1 MSGCTNCGSKGGC
14 DDRKGGMFS
23 ALDETLARL
32 YPTSTWGEIDEAAIG
47 EPFDPADLAALAE
60 ELAGELNAATFVR
73 PGDED
78 EPCDYIYVLAFGRPP
93 CALQVRDF
101 GVAPPDEWRA
111 AGGATVAEPVR
122 ELYLRICISQLAP
135 MAGVQQVAMTA
146 TADADGDGWVIVETA
161 RSGVFDA
168 PLLRRMQKLVAIL
181 PAYGLTHLDFGDI
194 SAPRPGFH
202 AGEWSALYGG
212 EPAVANFLLS
222 PRPTTLVQTT
232 WRARSTA
239 VVALDGSHERH
250 AR

>member
-14 DDRKGGMFS
+14 DDRKGHMFA
-23 ALDETLARL
+23 ALDEALARL
-32 YPTSTWGEIDEAAIG
+32 YPTSTWGEVADDARAAGLAPDE
-47 EPFDPADLAALAE
+47 LTALAD
-60 ELAGELNAATFVR
+60 ELASELNAATFVR

-101 GVAPPDEWRA
+101 GVEPPDEWRA
-111 AGGATVAEPVR
+111 ATAAGGEPAR
-122 ELYLRICISQLAP
+122 ELYLRLCISQLAP

-146 TADADGDGWVIVETA
+146 TPDATGEGWVIEELA

-194 SAPRPGFH
+194 SAPRPGLH
-202 AGEWSALYGG
+202 AGAWSALYGG

-222 PRPTTLVQTT
+222 PRPITEVSTT
-232 WRARSTA
+232 WRPMSR
-239 VVALDGSHERH
+239 DG
-250 AR
+250 